1 MVSKK
6 VISKLNEQVLHEANA
21 SQSYLAMAIWA
32 DTKSLDGIAA
42 FFYEQSQEER
52 EHMLKIIKFIND
64 VNGKAIIPQLE
75 APIANF
81 NSIKDAL
88 IQSLKNENHVTS
100 SINELT
106 SLALDEKDHA
116 SYNFLQWFVEEQL
129 EEEQQFEFLIDRISM
144 IGEEGLGI
152 HAMDKLMGK
161 LAVSSEVKD
170 EDN

>member
-1 MVSKK
+1 MFSKK

-42 FFYEQSQEER
+42 FFYEQSEEER
-52 EHMLKIIKFIND
+52 QHMLKIIKFINE
-64 VNGKAIIPQLE
+64 VNGKAIIPKLE

-81 NSIKDAL
+81 DSIKDAL
-88 IQSLKNENHVTS
+88 VQSLKNENHVTS

-129 EEEQQFEFLIDRISM
+129 EEEQQFQFLIDRIDM
-144 IGEEGLGI
+144 IGEEGLSI

-161 LAVSSEVKD
+161 LAISEEKE
-170 EDN
+170 EDA

>member
-88 IQSLKNENHVTS
+88 VQSLKNENHVTS

-144 IGEEGLGI
+144 IGEEGLSI

-161 LAVSSEVKD
+161 LAVSSEVED

>member
-1 MVSKK
+1 MVSNK
-6 VISKLNEQVLHEANA
+6 VISKLNQQVLHEANA

-32 DTKSLDGIAA
+32 DTRSLDGIAA
-42 FFYEQSQEER
+42 FFYEQSKEER
-52 EHMLKIIKFIND
+52 EHMLKIIKFINE
-64 VNGKAIIPQLE
+64 VNGHAVVPKLD
-75 APIANF
+75 APIATF
-81 NSIKDAL
+81 DSIKDAL
-88 IQSLKNENHVTS
+88 VQSLKNENNVTL

-129 EEEQQFEFLIDRISM
+129 EEEQQFQFLIDRINM

-161 LAVSSEVKD
+161 LAASAKPED
-170 EDN
+170 EQL

>member
-1 MVSKK
+1 MFSKK

-21 SQSYLAMAIWA
+21 SQSYWAMAIWA

-42 FFYEQSQEER
+42 FFYEQSEEER
-52 EHMLKIIKFIND
+52 QHMLKIIKFINE
-64 VNGKAIIPQLE
+64 VNGKAIIPKLE

-81 NSIKDAL
+81 DSIKDAL
-88 IQSLKNENHVTS
+88 VQSLKNENQVTY

-129 EEEQQFEFLIDRISM
+129 EEEQQFQFLIDRIDM
-144 IGEEGLGI
+144 IGEEGLSI

-161 LAVSSEVKD
+161 LAISEEKE
-170 EDN
+170 EDA

>member
-1 MVSKK
+1 MVSNK
-6 VISKLNEQVLHEANA
+6 VISKANA

-42 FFYEQSQEER
+42 FFYEQSHEER

-64 VNGKAIIPQLE
+64 VSGKAIIPQLE

-88 IQSLKNENHVTS
+88 VQSLKNENHVTS

-144 IGEEGLGI
+144 IGEEGLSI

-161 LAVSSEVKD
+161 LALPSEVKD

>member
-1 MVSKK
+1 MFSKK

-32 DTKSLDGIAA
+32 DTKSLDGIAG
-42 FFYEQSQEER
+42 FFYEQSEEER
-52 EHMLKIIKFIND
+52 QHMIKIIKFINE
-64 VNGKAIIPQLE
+64 VNGKAIIPKLE
-75 APIANF
+75 APIPNF
-81 NSIKDAL
+81 DSIKDAL
-88 IQSLKNENHVTS
+88 VQSLKNENHVTS

-129 EEEQQFEFLIDRISM
+129 EEEQQFQFLIDRINM
-144 IGEEGLGI
+144 IGEEGLSI

-161 LAVSSEVKD
+161 LAMSEEKE
-170 EDN
+170 EDA